1 MNHPINEFFKTS
13 SSSLKDMA
21 NVNMIIGQSLN
32 LDNGV
37 SIIPVSKVKLTF
49 INGGMENTKEESVPY
64 GGASGGTVSLNPVCF
79 IVSNGDDVKL
89 LHVNEETHIYE
100 KIIDEV
106 PELIDSIKKSIN
118 KKNNNQSN

>member
-49 INGGMENTKEESVPY
+49 INGGMENDKEESVPY

-79 IVSNGDDVKL
+79 IVSNGM
-89 LHVNEETHIYE
+89 T
-100 KIIDEV
+100 
-106 PELIDSIKKSIN
+106 
-118 KKNNNQSN
+118 

>member
-13 SSSLKDMA
+13 SNSLKDMA

-32 LDNGV
+32 LENGI

-49 INGGMENTKEESVPY
+49 INGGMESGSEETVPY
-64 GGASGGTVSLNPVCF
+64 GGACGGTVSLNPVCF
-79 IVSNGDDVKL
+79 IVSDGEEVKL

-106 PELIDSIKKSIN
+106 PGLIDSIKKAFN
-118 KKNNNQSN
+118 KKNNN